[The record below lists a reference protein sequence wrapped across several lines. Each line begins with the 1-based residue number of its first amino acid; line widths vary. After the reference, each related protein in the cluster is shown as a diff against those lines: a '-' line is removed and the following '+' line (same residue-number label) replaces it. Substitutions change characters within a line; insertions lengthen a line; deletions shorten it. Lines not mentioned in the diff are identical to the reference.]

1 MPINGCVLKIV
12 MLQLRGEKKIYIYI
26 YIYDMLAKILA
37 CNSLPE
43 FGRK

>member
-1 MPINGCVLKIV
+1 MLINGCVLKIV
-12 MLQLRGEKKIYIYI
+12 MLQLRGEKIYIYI
-26 YIYDMLAKILA
+26 YIYNMLAKILV

>member
-12 MLQLRGEKKIYIYI
+12 MLQLGGKKYIYI
-26 YIYDMLAKILA
+26 YNMLAKILV